1 MPYSGFDDVNYTMTY
16 HGEKQKDPFIS
27 LEIKNDVFEKKN
39 KKRLKNIIDSITL
52 GIYKSQISLGG
63 LYAKNIK
70 KIKL

>member
-1 MPYSGFDDVNYTMTY
+1 MLLNLFLEDNTKNGTARIADA
-16 HGEKQKDPFIS
+16 IS

-63 LYAKNIK
+63 LYAENIK